1 MRRILE
7 DLYFGNIRPSARP
20 VAPSSELRQAVDR
33 ITRYEQQLKEQL
45 NEAGQTTLTELI
57 RSQTDVEIVT
67 ARENFIL
74 GFRLGVRMMV
84 ECMSEDDG
92 NTQEVTGHGQ
102 ANRQ

>member
-1 MRRILE
+1 MRILE

-20 VAPSSELRQAVDR
+20 VTPSSELRQAVDR

-45 NEAGQTTLTELI
+45 NEAGQTLLTELI

-74 GFRLGVRMMV
+74 GFRLGVKMMV
-84 ECMSEDDG
+84 ECMDDSG
-92 NTQEVTGHGQ
+92 GDTRRMTEQQ
-102 ANRQ
+102 